1 MSVPLLD
8 TTLRDGEQAAGVAFP
23 RTTKLAIARALAGA
37 GVTEMEVGI
46 PAMGAEEVADINA
59 VAELGLPVR
68 LSTWCRARSGDLDAA
83 VQCNVD
89 TVHLSFPV
97 SDIHLRVWRKSRAW
111 VLDTLAE
118 LLPAAHTRFARVTV
132 GAQDASRA
140 DVAFLHEFAAA
151 ARALGA
157 TRLRVADT
165 VGTLHPLQAARLI
178 SELRRAEPMLQLDF
192 HGHNDLG
199 MATANTVAA
208 LLAGADTA
216 SVTVNGLGER
226 AGNAALEE
234 VAMALRVT
242 AGLDSGLNTAAL
254 ASLCQLVAR
263 ASGRPLSVDKPVVGR
278 AAFRHESGIHCSGLL
293 QDRRSYEPFS
303 AEEVGVEHPGLVIG
317 RHSSVRS
324 LRHKL
329 DRLRLHLPDEFLNA
343 LLEEVRRFAV
353 QQQTALSDENL
364 RELVKGLKR
373 THGLSDL

>member
-1 MSVPLLD
+1 MSVRLLD

-23 RTTKLAIARALAGA
+23 RATKLDIARALADA
-37 GVTEMEVGI
+37 GVTELEVGI

-68 LSTWCRARSGDLDAA
+68 LSTWCRARSSDLAA
-83 VQCNVD
+83 AAQCRVD

-97 SDIHLRVWRKSRAW
+97 SDIHLRVWRKGRAW
-111 VLDTLAE
+111 VLAALAE
-118 LLPAAHTRFARVTV
+118 LLPVAQSRFTRVTV

-140 DVAFLHEFAAA
+140 DLDFLIEFTTA

-157 TRLRVADT
+157 TRLRIADT
-165 VGTLHPLQAARLI
+165 VGALHPMRTARLVG
-178 SELRRAEPMLQLDF
+178 ELRRAEPTLQLDF

-199 MATANTVAA
+199 MATANTVVA

-242 AGLDSGLNTAAL
+242 AGIDSGLNTAAL

-263 ASGRPLSVDKPVVGR
+263 ASGRPLKADKPVVGSG
-278 AAFRHESGIHCSGLL
+278 AFRHESGIHCSGVLR
-293 QDRRSYEPFS
+293 DRCSYEPFP
-303 AEEVGVEHPGLVIG
+303 AEEVGAKRPGLVIG
-317 RHSSVRS
+317 RHSSVRA
-324 LRHKL
+324 LRHGL
-329 DRLRLHLPDEFLNA
+329 DRLRLRLPDEFLNV

-353 QQQTALSDENL
+353 QQQTALTDDDL
-364 RELVKGLKR
+364 RQLVKQLKQ
-373 THGLSDL
+373 THGLSHL

>member
-23 RTTKLAIARALAGA
+23 RATKLAIARALAGA
-37 GVTEMEVGI
+37 GVTELEVGI
-46 PAMGAEEVADINA
+46 PAMGADEIADINA
-59 VAELGLPVR
+59 VAELCLPVR
-68 LSTWCRARSGDLDAA
+68 LSTWCRARASDLEAA
-83 VQCNVD
+83 AQCQVD

-111 VLDTLAE
+111 VLDTMAE
-118 LLPAAHTRFARVTV
+118 LLPAAQTRFTRVTV

-140 DVAFLHEFAAA
+140 DLDFLSEFAAA

-157 TRLRVADT
+157 TRLRIADT
-165 VGTLHPLQAARLI
+165 VGTLHPLRTARLI

-242 AGLDSGLNTAAL
+242 AGINSGLNTAAL
-254 ASLCQLVAR
+254 ASLCQLVAK
-263 ASGRPLSVDKPVVGR
+263 ASGRPLKADKPVVGEG
-278 AAFRHESGIHCSGLL
+278 AFRHESGIHCSGLL
-293 QDRRSYEPFS
+293 RDRRAYEPFP
-303 AEEVGVEHPGLVIG
+303 AEEVGGESARIVIG
-317 RHSSVRS
+317 RHSSVRA
-324 LRHKL
+324 LRHEL
-329 DRLRLHLPDEFLNA
+329 DRLRLPLPDELLNV
-343 LLEEVRRFAV
+343 LLDEVRRFAV
-353 QQQTALSDENL
+353 QRQTALGDDDL
-364 RELVKGLKR
+364 RELVKELKR
-373 THGLSDL
+373 THGLPNL